1 MEEEK
6 KKAEAGKL
14 RGRSR
19 RQQTVPGKKKILFRT
34 VGAVA
39 AALVLAAGAGT
50 GYYFIQAGRYETA
63 FLPNTKING
72 MDVSGKTAD
81 AVKAAIENSLS
92 GYALKVVAREY
103 PEEVIT
109 KEEIGLHAEFDGS
122 LEEMINAQNPRDWIK
137 CLGTSSSH
145 EIGTMIVF
153 DEEKLQEKIAGLACM
168 NPETMREP
176 ENATVSEYQSD
187 TKSYQVTPE
196 DPGTELIAANV
207 EKAVRDAVMNLETEV
222 DLEAHDCYTKPA
234 VKEDDEGLLALV
246 SELNTYVGAAVTHTF
261 GEASQVLDGDTIH
274 TWLSVE
280 DRTVVLDESQVA
292 AYVKELAGNYD
303 TAYKPKTLKTSYG
316 DTVTI
321 SRGNYGW
328 RINQSAETAAVT
340 AIVKAGEKQTR
351 EPEYIQKGASHGEND
366 YGNTYV
372 EVNLT
377 AQHLFFYKN
386 GELVVESD
394 FVSGNEVRGW
404 ATPAGA
410 YPLTYKQRNAVLKG
424 ENYRTPVSY
433 WMPFNGGIGLHD
445 AAWRGSFGGS
455 IYKTSGSH
463 GCVNLPPGVAKTIYE
478 GISAGDP
485 VLCYHLSGTESK
497 KSSKPAASGAAATTA
512 APAETTTPA
521 AAEPTAATSGVAPE
535 ETAPIGPSVEI
546 PSGEPGGPSAAQN
559 PAEES
564 SPQETPVSPAE
575 TSPTESQTP
584 ESSTAPSVTAGGD
597 KESFGPGFVDPVP
610 EETQMEIGPGM

>member
-6 KKAEAGKL
+6 KKVEAGRL
-14 RGRSR
+14 HGRSR
-19 RQQTVPGKKKILFRT
+19 RRQTVPGKKKIFFRAL
-34 VGAVA
+34 GAVA
-39 AALVLAAGAGT
+39 AVLVLAAGAGT
-50 GYYFIQAGRYETA
+50 GYYFIQAGRYESA

-81 AVKAAIENSLS
+81 AVKEAIENNLS
-92 GYALKVVAREY
+92 GYELKVIAREC
-103 PEEVIT
+103 PKEVIT
-109 KEEIGLHAEFDGS
+109 KEDIGLHAEFDGS
-122 LEEMINAQNPRDWIK
+122 LEEIINAQNPRDWIK
-137 CLGTSSSH
+137 YLGTSSSH

-153 DEEKLQEKIAGLACM
+153 DEVKLQEKIAGLSCM

-176 ENATVSEYQSD
+176 GNAAVSEYQSD
-187 TKSYQVTPE
+187 TKSYQVVPE
-196 DPGTELIAANV
+196 DPGTELVLVNV
-207 EKAVRDAVMNLETEV
+207 ERAIRDAVMNLKTEV
-222 DLEAHDCYTKPA
+222 DLEAQDCYTKPA
-234 VKEDDEGLLALV
+234 VTEDDEGLLALV
-246 SELNTYVGAAVTHTF
+246 SELNTYVGAVVTHTF

-280 DRTVVLDESQVA
+280 NQAVVLDESQAA

-328 RINQSAETAAVT
+328 RINQPAETAAVT
-340 AIVKAGEKQTR
+340 AIVKAGERQTR

-394 FVSGNEVRGW
+394 FVSGNESRGW

-445 AAWRGSFGGS
+445 ANWRGSFGGS

-463 GCVNLPPGVAKTIYE
+463 GCVNLPPSVAKTIYE

-485 VLCYHLSGTESK
+485 VLCYHLGGTESK
-497 KSSKPAASGAAATTA
+497 KSSRPAVSEPTATA
-512 APAETTTPA
+512 APVETTAPA
-521 AAEPTAATSGVAPE
+521 APEPTAATSALAPE
-535 ETAPIGPSVEI
+535 ETAPIGPSVEV
-546 PSGEPGGPSAAQN
+546 PSDGPDGSSAAQN

-564 SPQETPVSPAE
+564 SPQETPLSPAE
-575 TSPTESQTP
+575 TNPAESQIP
-584 ESSTAPSVTAGGD
+584 DGPTAPSVTAGGD

-610 EETQMEIGPGM
+610 EETQVEIGPGM

>member
-1 MEEEK
+1 MVDSMEK
-6 KKAEAGKL
+6 
-14 RGRSR
+14 
-19 RQQTVPGKKKILFRT
+19 
-34 VGAVA
+34 
-39 AALVLAAGAGT
+39 
-50 GYYFIQAGRYETA
+50 
-63 FLPNTKING
+63 
-72 MDVSGKTAD
+72 VSG
-81 AVKAAIENSLS
+81 LS
-92 GYALKVVAREY
+92 
-103 PEEVIT
+103 
-109 KEEIGLHAEFDGS
+109 
-122 LEEMINAQNPRDWIK
+122 
-137 CLGTSSSH
+137 
-145 EIGTMIVF
+145 
-153 DEEKLQEKIAGLACM
+153 CM

-176 ENATVSEYQSD
+176 ENASVSEYQSD
-187 TKSYQVTPE
+187 TKSYQVVPA
-196 DPGTELIAANV
+196 DAGTELVADNV
-207 EKAVRDAVMNLETEV
+207 QRAVRDAVMNLETEV

-234 VKEDDEGLLALV
+234 VTEEDEGLLALV
-246 SELNTYVGAAVTHTF
+246 SELNTYVGAVVTHTF
-261 GEASQVLDGDTIH
+261 GEASQVLDGDVIH

-280 DRTVVLDESQVA
+280 DQAVVLDESQAA
-292 AYVKELAGNYD
+292 AYVKELAAAYD

-340 AIVKAGEKQTR
+340 AIVKAGETQTR
-351 EPEYIQKGASHGEND
+351 EPEYIQKAAGHGEND

-394 FVSGNEVRGW
+394 FVSGNESRGW

-497 KSSKPAASGAAATTA
+497 KSSKPAASEPAATTA
-512 APAETTTPA
+512 APAETTAPPA
-521 AAEPTAATSGVAPE
+521 TEPTAATPAPAPE
-535 ETAPIGPSVEI
+535 ETAPVGPSVEV
-546 PSGEPGGPSAAQN
+546 PSGEPGDSSAAQN

-575 TSPTESQTP
+575 TNPAESQTP
-584 ESSTAPSVTAGGD
+584 ESPTAPSVTAGGD

-610 EETQMEIGPGM
+610 EETQPEIGPGM

>member
-1 MEEEK
+1 M
-6 KKAEAGKL
+6 A
-14 RGRSR
+14 
-19 RQQTVPGKKKILFRT
+19 
-34 VGAVA
+34 AV
-39 AALVLAAGAGT
+39 LVLAAGAGT
-50 GYYFIQAGRYETA
+50 GYYFIQAGRYESA

-81 AVKAAIENSLS
+81 AVKEAIENNLS
-92 GYALKVVAREY
+92 GYELKVIAREC
-103 PEEVIT
+103 PKEVIT
-109 KEEIGLHAEFDGS
+109 KEDIGLHAEFDGS
-122 LEEMINAQNPRDWIK
+122 LEEIINAQNPRDWIK
-137 CLGTSSSH
+137 YLGTSSSH

-153 DEEKLQEKIAGLACM
+153 DEVKLQEKIAGLSCM

-176 ENATVSEYQSD
+176 GNAAVSEYQSD
-187 TKSYQVTPE
+187 TKSYQVVPE
-196 DPGTELIAANV
+196 DPGTELVLVNV
-207 EKAVRDAVMNLETEV
+207 ERAIRDAVMNLKTEV
-222 DLEAHDCYTKPA
+222 DLEAQDCYTKPA
-234 VKEDDEGLLALV
+234 VTEDDEGLLALV
-246 SELNTYVGAAVTHTF
+246 SELNTYVGAVVTHTF

-280 DRTVVLDESQVA
+280 NQAVVLDESQAA

-328 RINQSAETAAVT
+328 RINQPAETAAVT
-340 AIVKAGEKQTR
+340 AIVKAGERQTR

-394 FVSGNEVRGW
+394 FVSGNESRGW

-445 AAWRGSFGGS
+445 ANWRGSFGGS

-463 GCVNLPPGVAKTIYE
+463 GCVNLPPSVAKTIYE

-485 VLCYHLSGTESK
+485 VLCYHLGGTESK
-497 KSSKPAASGAAATTA
+497 KSSRPAVSEPTATA
-512 APAETTTPA
+512 APVETTAPA
-521 AAEPTAATSGVAPE
+521 APTAATSALAPE
-535 ETAPIGPSVEI
+535 ETAPIGPSVEV
-546 PSGEPGGPSAAQN
+546 PSGGPDGSSAEQN

-564 SPQETPVSPAE
+564 SPQETPLSPAE
-575 TSPTESQTP
+575 TNPAESQIP
-584 ESSTAPSVTAGGD
+584 DGPTATSVTAGGD

-610 EETQMEIGPGM
+610 EETQVEIGPGM

>member
-6 KKAEAGKL
+6 KKVEAGRL
-14 RGRSR
+14 HGRSR
-19 RQQTVPGKKKILFRT
+19 RRQTVPGKKKILFRAL
-34 VGAVA
+34 GAVA
-39 AALVLAAGAGT
+39 AVLVLAAGAGT
-50 GYYFIQAGRYETA
+50 GYYFIQAGRYESA

-81 AVKAAIENSLS
+81 AVKEAIENNLS
-92 GYALKVVAREY
+92 GYELKVIAREC
-103 PEEVIT
+103 PKEVIT
-109 KEEIGLHAEFDGS
+109 KEDIGLHAEFDGS
-122 LEEMINAQNPRDWIK
+122 LEEIINAQNPRDWIK
-137 CLGTSSSH
+137 YLGTSSSH

-153 DEEKLQEKIAGLACM
+153 DEVKLQEKIAGLSCM

-176 ENATVSEYQSD
+176 GNAAVSEYQSD
-187 TKSYQVTPE
+187 TKSYQVVPE
-196 DPGTELIAANV
+196 DPGTELVLANV
-207 EKAVRDAVMNLETEV
+207 ERAIRDAVMNLKTEV
-222 DLEAHDCYTKPA
+222 DLEAQDCYTKPA
-234 VKEDDEGLLALV
+234 VTEDDEGLLALV
-246 SELNTYVGAAVTHTF
+246 SELNTYVGAVVTHTF

-280 DRTVVLDESQVA
+280 NQAVVLDESQAA

-328 RINQSAETAAVT
+328 RINQSAEMAAVT
-340 AIVKAGEKQTR
+340 AIVKAGERQTR

-394 FVSGNEVRGW
+394 FVSGNESRGW

-445 AAWRGSFGGS
+445 ANWRGSFGGS

-463 GCVNLPPGVAKTIYE
+463 GCVNLPPSVAKTIYE

-485 VLCYHLSGTESK
+485 VLCYHLGGTESK
-497 KSSKPAASGAAATTA
+497 KSSRPAVSEPTATA
-512 APAETTTPA
+512 APVETTAPA
-521 AAEPTAATSGVAPE
+521 APEPTAATSALAPE
-535 ETAPIGPSVEI
+535 ETAPIGPSVEV
-546 PSGEPGGPSAAQN
+546 PSGGPDGSSAAQN

-564 SPQETPVSPAE
+564 SPQETPLSPAE
-575 TSPTESQTP
+575 TNPAESQIP
-584 ESSTAPSVTAGGD
+584 DGSTAPSVTAGGD

-610 EETQMEIGPGM
+610 EETQVEIGPGM

>member
-6 KKAEAGKL
+6 KKVEAGRL
-14 RGRSR
+14 HGRSR
-19 RQQTVPGKKKILFRT
+19 RRQTVPGKKKILFRAL
-34 VGAVA
+34 GAVA
-39 AALVLAAGAGT
+39 AVLVLAAGAGT
-50 GYYFIQAGRYETA
+50 GYYFIQAGRYESA

-81 AVKAAIENSLS
+81 AVKEAIENNLS
-92 GYALKVVAREY
+92 GYELKVIAREC
-103 PEEVIT
+103 PKEVIT
-109 KEEIGLHAEFDGS
+109 KEDIGLHAEFDGS
-122 LEEMINAQNPRDWIK
+122 LEEIINAQNPRDWIK
-137 CLGTSSSH
+137 YLGTSSSH

-153 DEEKLQEKIAGLACM
+153 DEEKLQEKIAGLSCM

-176 ENATVSEYQSD
+176 GNAAVSEYQSD
-187 TKSYQVTPE
+187 TKSYQVVPE
-196 DPGTELIAANV
+196 DPGTELVLANV
-207 EKAVRDAVMNLETEV
+207 ERAIRDAVMNLKTEV
-222 DLEAHDCYTKPA
+222 DLEAQDCYTKPA
-234 VKEDDEGLLALV
+234 VTEDDEGLLALV
-246 SELNTYVGAAVTHTF
+246 SELNTYVGAVVTHTF

-280 DRTVVLDESQVA
+280 NQAVVLDESQAA

-328 RINQSAETAAVT
+328 RINQSAEMAAVT
-340 AIVKAGEKQTR
+340 AIVKAGERQTR

-394 FVSGNEVRGW
+394 FVSGNESRGW

-445 AAWRGSFGGS
+445 ANWRGGFGGS

-463 GCVNLPPGVAKTIYE
+463 GCVNLPPSVAKTIYE

-485 VLCYHLSGTESK
+485 VLCYHLGGTESK
-497 KSSKPAASGAAATTA
+497 KSSRPAVSEPTATA
-512 APAETTTPA
+512 APVETTAPA
-521 AAEPTAATSGVAPE
+521 APEPTAATSALAPE
-535 ETAPIGPSVEI
+535 ETAPIGPSVEV
-546 PSGEPGGPSAAQN
+546 PSGGPDGSSAAQN

-564 SPQETPVSPAE
+564 SPQETPLSPAE
-575 TSPTESQTP
+575 TNPAESQIP
-584 ESSTAPSVTAGGD
+584 DGSTAPSVTAGGD

-610 EETQMEIGPGM
+610 EETQVEIGPGM

>member
-6 KKAEAGKL
+6 KKVEAGRL
-14 RGRSR
+14 HGRSR
-19 RQQTVPGKKKILFRT
+19 RRQTVPGKKKILFRAL
-34 VGAVA
+34 GAVA
-39 AALVLAAGAGT
+39 AVLVLAAGAGT
-50 GYYFIQAGRYETA
+50 GYYFIQAGRYESA

-81 AVKAAIENSLS
+81 AVKEAIENNLS
-92 GYALKVVAREY
+92 GYELKVIAREC
-103 PEEVIT
+103 PKEVIT
-109 KEEIGLHAEFDGS
+109 KEDIGLHAEFDGS
-122 LEEMINAQNPRDWIK
+122 LEEIINAQNPRDWIK
-137 CLGTSSSH
+137 YLGTSSSH

-153 DEEKLQEKIAGLACM
+153 DEEKLQEKIAGLSCM

-176 ENATVSEYQSD
+176 GNAAVSEYQSD
-187 TKSYQVTPE
+187 TKSYQVVPE
-196 DPGTELIAANV
+196 DPGTELVLANV
-207 EKAVRDAVMNLETEV
+207 ERAIRDAVMNLKTEV
-222 DLEAHDCYTKPA
+222 DLEAQDCYTKPA
-234 VKEDDEGLLALV
+234 VTEDDEGLLALV
-246 SELNTYVGAAVTHTF
+246 SELNTYVGAVVTHTF

-280 DRTVVLDESQVA
+280 NQAVVLDESQAA

-328 RINQSAETAAVT
+328 RINQSAEMAAVT
-340 AIVKAGEKQTR
+340 AIVKAGERQTR

-394 FVSGNEVRGW
+394 FVSGNESRGW

-445 AAWRGSFGGS
+445 ANWRGSFGGS

-463 GCVNLPPGVAKTIYE
+463 GCVNLPPSVAKTIYE

-485 VLCYHLSGTESK
+485 VLCYHLGGTESK
-497 KSSKPAASGAAATTA
+497 KSSRPAVSEPTATA
-512 APAETTTPA
+512 APVETTAPA
-521 AAEPTAATSGVAPE
+521 APEPTAATSALAPE
-535 ETAPIGPSVEI
+535 ETAPIGPSVEV
-546 PSGEPGGPSAAQN
+546 PSGGPDGSSAAQN

-564 SPQETPVSPAE
+564 SPQETPLSPAE
-575 TSPTESQTP
+575 TNPAESQIP
-584 ESSTAPSVTAGGD
+584 DGSTAPSVTAGGD

-610 EETQMEIGPGM
+610 EETQVEIGPGM

>member
-6 KKAEAGKL
+6 KKVEAGRL
-14 RGRSR
+14 HGRSR
-19 RQQTVPGKKKILFRT
+19 RRQTVPGKKKIFFRAL
-34 VGAVA
+34 GAVA
-39 AALVLAAGAGT
+39 AVLVLAAGAGT
-50 GYYFIQAGRYETA
+50 GYYFIQAGRYESA

-81 AVKAAIENSLS
+81 AVKEAIENNLS
-92 GYALKVVAREY
+92 GYELKVIAREC
-103 PEEVIT
+103 PKEVIT
-109 KEEIGLHAEFDGS
+109 KEDIGLHAEFDGS
-122 LEEMINAQNPRDWIK
+122 LEEIINAQNPRDWIK
-137 CLGTSSSH
+137 YLGTSSSH

-153 DEEKLQEKIAGLACM
+153 DEVKLQEKIAGLSCM

-176 ENATVSEYQSD
+176 GNAAVSEYQSD
-187 TKSYQVTPE
+187 TKSYQVVPE
-196 DPGTELIAANV
+196 DPGTELVLVNV
-207 EKAVRDAVMNLETEV
+207 ERAIRDAVMNLKTEV
-222 DLEAHDCYTKPA
+222 DLEAQDCYTKPA
-234 VKEDDEGLLALV
+234 VTEDDEGLLALV
-246 SELNTYVGAAVTHTF
+246 SELNTYVGAVVTHTF

-280 DRTVVLDESQVA
+280 NQAVVLDESQAA

-328 RINQSAETAAVT
+328 RINQPAETAAVT
-340 AIVKAGEKQTR
+340 AIVKAGERQTR

-394 FVSGNEVRGW
+394 FVSGNESRGW

-445 AAWRGSFGGS
+445 ANWRGSFGGS

-463 GCVNLPPGVAKTIYE
+463 GCVNLPPSVAKTIYE

-485 VLCYHLSGTESK
+485 VLCYHLGGTESK
-497 KSSKPAASGAAATTA
+497 KSSRPAVSEPTATA
-512 APAETTTPA
+512 APVETTAPA
-521 AAEPTAATSGVAPE
+521 APEPTAATSALAPE
-535 ETAPIGPSVEI
+535 ETAPIGPSVEV
-546 PSGEPGGPSAAQN
+546 PSGGPDGSSAAQN

-564 SPQETPVSPAE
+564 SPQETPLSPAE
-575 TSPTESQTP
+575 TNPAESQIP
-584 ESSTAPSVTAGGD
+584 DGPTAPSVTAGGD

-610 EETQMEIGPGM
+610 EETQVEIGPGM